1 MASALPRAQPRSV
14 FVTVLGW
21 AVIVASGCASAISAI
36 TVLMFLAGSYGT
48 SSGLTLEGLILIVAP
63 PVTLVAGIGLLRRQ
77 RWAHGYL
84 VALLCVV
91 LAYNGFAII
100 KGPTPQS
107 SHTSAAGV
115 RTTVLASDANYSPTV
130 IAIAI
135 WLLVMLLSP
144 KIRAEFRS
152 SPTMRGQPTPPNTE
166 GGWRV
171 GHRGRDCMYYDEWR
185 DGTWQRIEIDG
196 EMLTGRAHHVIYFA
210 SPERWRSYPEWA
222 RDRRDEIIA
231 RIKTAFRE
239 PDYEYYG
246 EGLQPPAQPRT
257 RSDPTAVA
265 DAAPPSRALQRTGV
279 SAAVTSAERKRFAV
293 AVLVIVALLG
303 LAGGM
308 FWLVTDGLGK
318 GETVLPS
325 THATRQRSVSR
336 LEEPAQFWASL
347 GIYTVIGFGSLGCAG
362 WLTRATWSERAGRRS

>member
-1 MASALPRAQPRSV
+1 MASALPRPQPRSV

-21 AVIVASGCASAISAI
+21 AVIVASGFASAISAI
-36 TVLMFLAGSYGT
+36 TALMLLAGSYGT
-48 SSGLTLEGLILIVAP
+48 SSGLTLEGLIIIVAP
-63 PVTLVAGIGLLRRQ
+63 PVTLVAGISLLRRQ

-84 VALLCVV
+84 VAVLCVV

-107 SHTSAAGV
+107 SYTSAAGV
-115 RTTVLASDANYSPTV
+115 RTTVLASEANYSPSV
-130 IAIAI
+130 IALSIG
-135 WLLVMLLSP
+135 LLVMLLSP
-144 KIRAEFRS
+144 KIRAEFRVS
-152 SPTMRGQPTPPNTE
+152 RKMGAQPTPPPTE
-166 GGWRV
+166 SGWRV
-171 GHRGRDCMYYDEWR
+171 GHRGRDCIYYDEWR

-210 SPERWRSYPEWA
+210 SLDRWRSYPAWA

-246 EGLQPPAQPRT
+246 EGLQLPAQPPT
-257 RSDPTAVA
+257 RSDPTALA
-265 DAAPPSRALQRTGV
+265 DAVPPSRALQRTGV
-279 SAAVTSAERKRFAV
+279 SSAVTSAERKRFAV

-308 FWLVTDGLGK
+308 FWFVTDGLGR

-325 THATRQRSVSR
+325 THPTRRRSVSR
-336 LEEPAQFWASL
+336 VQEPAQFWASV
-347 GIYTVIGFGSLGCAG
+347 GIYAAIGFGSLGVAV
-362 WLTRATWSERAGRRS
+362 WVIRATRDESMGRRS